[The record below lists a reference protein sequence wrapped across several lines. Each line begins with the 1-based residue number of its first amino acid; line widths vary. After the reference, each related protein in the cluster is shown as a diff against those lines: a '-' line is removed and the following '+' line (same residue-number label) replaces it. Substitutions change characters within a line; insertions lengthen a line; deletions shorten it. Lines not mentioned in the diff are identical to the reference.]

1 MEIEDKGR
9 IGAYILLNET
19 DDNECFYLVGAFA
32 DRDNAIRAAQSINP
46 SSVDYIDD
54 WLTINVR
61 HFDGLI
67 NYERSKIVFS
77 IEWRTKYNEDTD
89 EYEWVKL

>member
-1 MEIEDKGR
+1 MNIEGNGE

-19 DDNECFYLVGAFA
+19 DGNECFYILGAFA
-32 DRDNAIRAAQSINP
+32 DRDNAISAAQNIDP

-54 WLTINVR
+54 ELTINVR

-67 NYERSKIVFS
+67 NHERSEIVFS
-77 IEWRTKYNEDTD
+77 VEWRTKYDDND